1 MIIAVDFDGTISRGK
16 FPAIDG
22 EQPYAGESLRKLHDE
37 GHKIIIWTCRTGE
50 QLLSAINW
58 LLERKIPFD
67 RVNDHDPKNVAKYGD
82 GGKKIYAHCYIDDK
96 NIGGFPGWLQCVEEI
111 ERMEEAY
118 KTSLKENETSSD

>member
-1 MIIAVDFDGTISRGK
+1 MIIAVDFDGTISRGR

-37 GHKIIIWTCRTGE
+37 GHKII
-50 QLLSAINW
+50 NW

-67 RVNDHDPKNVAKYGD
+67 RVNDHDPENVAKYGE

-96 NIGGFPGWLQCVEEI
+96 NIGGFPGWLACVEEI

-118 KTSLKENETSSD
+118 KTILKEDKTKV

>member
-50 QLLSAINW
+50 QLLNAINW

-67 RVNDHDPKNVAKYGD
+67 RVNDHDPKNVAKYGE
-82 GGKKIYAHCYIDDK
+82 GGKKYMPIAI
-96 NIGGFPGWLQCVEEI
+96 L
-111 ERMEEAY
+111 MT
-118 KTSLKENETSSD
+118 KTSGAFPDGCNVWKRLNVWKKPTRLP

>member
-37 GHKIIIWTCRTGE
+37 GHKIIIWTCRTGD
-50 QLLSAINW
+50 QLLNAINW
-58 LLERKIPFD
+58 LLERQIPFD
-67 RVNDHDPKNVAKYGD
+67 
-82 GGKKIYAHCYIDDK
+82 HCYIDDK
-96 NIGGFPGWLQCVEEI
+96 NIGGFPGWLACMKEI

-118 KTSLKENETSSD
+118 KTILKEDKTKV